1 LAAFCLPRFRIRSN
15 QPGGTPVT
23 PFDPKEYSKIRGLGM
38 PPFKQLLPEKYNRKS
53 ELILVL
59 EKGGKTLTK
68 DYLLT
73 P

>member
-1 LAAFCLPRFRIRSN
+1 
-15 QPGGTPVT
+15 
-23 PFDPKEYSKIRGLGM
+23 M